1 MPRFSFSSSP
11 VKARSESLRLD
22 NWRKAISRKLLSAT
36 LLTLA
41 ILANAACSF
50 IYNLDANQ
58 CQADSDCKALGGKF
72 AKLVCEQGV
81 CVEPADDP
89 APTDP
94 TEDGGVD
101 AGPTG
106 CTSNAECIA
115 DNFDRPFICREGKCI
130 DLYSDEC
137 PVVLQP
143 ENLKVPEPIIIGA
156 YSAIDRSNKFGS
168 PITLTYDLA
177 LSEFTK
183 EVGGL
188 PGGPNNTRRKFVAV
202 VCEASDIN
210 TFPIEK
216 SMDHLV
222 DTVQVDAVLASL
234 FTDSLREAFDAHGR
248 TNNIFFMNPLTA
260 DSSLTNE
267 DHDGLLWFMLGAY
280 ADLAPAYVALTQR
293 AEAFQRNAG
302 ELTEPT
308 RIALVQ
314 GSLAPARDIGQVLL
328 SDPDNSLVFNGE
340 SALDNGD
347 NFLFVE
353 LTSDF
358 EDDQAEANAVIEA
371 LSDFKPHV
379 VVVTAGSEFTRKV
392 LPVLELNWDDDPE
405 TGQVPPFYV
414 LGPLLAF
421 EPSLANAANAS
432 VRRRLAGINFAA
444 AEDRTLFNMLKANYE
459 AAYPGNVF
467 QETENF
473 YDAVYF
479 LLYAIAASGNPA
491 SLTGDAIAEGML
503 RIVSKSGQTNS
514 VGPSG
519 ISDILATLAVANSRI
534 NLTGAMGPSDFN
546 IGTGSRIADGSVWC
560 VNSGFRYDTLRLNEE
575 TRELEGDFPCF
586 PDL

>member
-1 MPRFSFSSSP
+1 M
-11 VKARSESLRLD
+11 V
-22 NWRKAISRKLLSAT
+22 
-36 LLTLA
+36 TLA
-41 ILANAACSF
+41 VLANAACSF

-58 CQADSDCKALGGKF
+58 CKADSDCRALGGKF

-81 CVEPADDP
+81 CVQPDDP
-89 APTDP
+89 TSSAPSG
-94 TEDGGVD
+94 DGGTT
-101 AGPTG
+101 PTG
-106 CTSNAECIA
+106 CTSNAQCIA
-115 DNFDRPFICREGKCI
+115 ENFDRPFICRDGECI

-188 PGGPNNTRRKFVAV
+188 PGGPENTRRKFVAV

-210 TFPIEK
+210 TFPVAK
-216 SMDHLV
+216 SMEHLV
-222 DTVQVDAVLASL
+222 DTVQVEAVVASL

-248 TNNIFFMNPLTA
+248 TDNIFFMNPLTA
-260 DSSLTNE
+260 DSSLTSE

-293 AEAFQRNAG
+293 AESFQRNAA

-308 RIALVQ
+308 RVALVQ

-328 SDPDNSLVFNGE
+328 SDPDHSLVFNDQ
-340 SALDNGD
+340 SALDND
-347 NFLFVE
+347 SNFLFVE

-358 EDDQAEANAVIEA
+358 EDSQAEANAVIEA
-371 LSDFKPHV
+371 LSNFKPHV
-379 VVVTAGSEFTRKV
+379 VVVTAGSEFARKV
-392 LPVLELNWDDDPE
+392 LPVLELNWDDDPD
-405 TGQVPPFYV
+405 TGQVRPFYV

-421 EPSLANAANAS
+421 EGSLANAANVD
-432 VRRRLAGINFAA
+432 VRKRLAGINFAA
-444 AEDRTLFNMLKANYE
+444 AEDRKLFNMLKANYE
-459 AAYPGNVF
+459 AAYPGSVF

-491 SLTGDAIAEGML
+491 KLTGDSIAEGML
-503 RIVSKSGQTNS
+503 RIVSKSGQTKS

-519 ISDILATLAVANSRI
+519 ISDILATLAVPGSRI
-534 NLTGAMGPSDFN
+534 SLTGAMGPSDFN
-546 IGTGSRIADGSVWC
+546 LGTGSRIADGSVWC
-560 VNSGFRYDTLRLNEE
+560 VGTGGFRYDTLRLNEE
-575 TRELEGDFPCF
+575 TNELEGTFPCF